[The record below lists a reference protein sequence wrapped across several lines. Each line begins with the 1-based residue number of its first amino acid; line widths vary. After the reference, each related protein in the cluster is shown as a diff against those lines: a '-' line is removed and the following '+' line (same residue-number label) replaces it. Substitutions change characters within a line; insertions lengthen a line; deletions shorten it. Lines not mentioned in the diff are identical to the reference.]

1 MVIMGLKIEH
11 RVVGT
16 QHVFTSPDLPGL
28 FVAHRDRDQAQADV
42 PAAIEMLRAMEQRLA
57 EKRRVRDRIALRA

>member
-1 MVIMGLKIEH
+1 MTVMGIRVEH
-11 RVVGT
+11 RVVGM

-28 FVAHRDRDQAQADV
+28 FVAHRDRDMAEADV

-57 EKRRVRDRIALRA
+57 EKRRVKDRIAIRA

>member
-1 MVIMGLKIEH
+1 MIIMGLKIEH

-28 FVAHRDRDQAQADV
+28 FVAHRDRDQAEADL
-42 PAAIEMLRAMEQRLA
+42 PAAIDMLRGMEKRLA
-57 EKRRVRDRIALRA
+57 ERRRLRERIAIGA

>member
-1 MVIMGLKIEH
+1 MVIMGFKIEH

-28 FVAHRDRDQAQADV
+28 FVAHRDRDQAEADV
-42 PAAIEMLRAMEQRLA
+42 PAAIDMLRGMEQRLA
-57 EKRRVRDRIALRA
+57 EKRRVKERIAIGA